1 MKQNEKSYRWTEPH
15 QIERDWGEILEQL
28 DHPRFVPSQDNKWGL
43 SRIMTEQRKYHRS
56 KD

>member
-15 QIERDWGEILEQL
+15 QIEKDWGEILEQL

-43 SRIMTEQRKYHRS
+43 SRIITEQRKYHRS
-56 KD
+56 KH